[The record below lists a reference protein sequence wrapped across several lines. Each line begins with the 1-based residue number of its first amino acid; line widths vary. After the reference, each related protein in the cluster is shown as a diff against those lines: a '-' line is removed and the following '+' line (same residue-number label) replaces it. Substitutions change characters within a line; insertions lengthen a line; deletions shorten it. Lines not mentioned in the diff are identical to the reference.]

1 MPIEKGKQE
10 VYGRIVGHEIN
21 EGMSLEKAKNIAD
34 RAVKHKDVNDKGLTK
49 KRKKK

>member
-21 EGMSLEKAKNIAD
+21 QGMSLEKAKNIAD
-34 RAVKHKDVNDKGLTK
+34 RAVKHKDVSDKKLTK
-49 KRKKK
+49 KRKK